1 MKFYTTN
8 FKFYDNY
15 ARTAGKSVFIN
26 VPISC
31 NSSCLRSS
39 IIGISKQTLQHN
51 PLNKHITTSPSKLEL
66 YRPAVCIDGSENET
80 KECNSYYVNNI
91 MLGQEILI
99 DACMY
104 DYFDQ
109 PSDAARFLVD
119 GADKQKYYIP
129 GSKYVLISC
138 NNSFK
143 GIELIGNDTSPGLV
157 LPFNYSI
164 KITLHV
170 DRISEMKTISINL
183 TVGLMSCH
191 PGYEYNDKSHKCECY
206 NASDIVSCSDSSS
219 TIKRG
224 YWFGSVTGKETV
236 TFCPIN
242 YCNFTCCETSNGYYH
257 LSPVR
262 DNQCRLHRSGTTCG
276 SCEEGY
282 TLSFDSTNYVHVE
295 KCTVG
300 QKFLVII
307 LIIVYWAVIIVAIFL
322 IMHFKVEIGYL
333 YAITFY
339 YSIIDLL
346 LSQSWYLANE
356 LYTAISIASSFT
368 KITPQF
374 LGEFCFATDMSGIDQ
389 QFIHYIHPTAVS
401 LFLVVIAMLARRS
414 HRLSY
419 FISKGIIRVI
429 CCLLLLS
436 YTSVATTSLLLMRP
450 LIFFDVDKVYTYLS
464 PDVEYLHGRHLAYV
478 IVAVLFTL
486 VIVIGLPFL
495 LTLEPFLN
503 SKINFVKIKPLL
515 DQFQGSFKD
524 KYRCFAAYYMI
535 CRLVIITII
544 IVNSSNS
551 FIVRYSLIATC
562 VIMALIHQIVR
573 PYSNQFLNVL
583 DGAVLHYMVLV
594 SVMPLVEF
602 FDSLTLM

>member
-1 MKFYTTN
+1 M
-8 FKFYDNY
+8 
-15 ARTAGKSVFIN
+15 
-26 VPISC
+26 
-31 NSSCLRSS
+31 
-39 IIGISKQTLQHN
+39 
-51 PLNKHITTSPSKLEL
+51 
-66 YRPAVCIDGSENET
+66 
-80 KECNSYYVNNI
+80 
-91 MLGQEILI
+91 
-99 DACMY
+99 
-104 DYFDQ
+104 
-109 PSDAARFLVD
+109 
-119 GADKQKYYIP
+119 
-129 GSKYVLISC
+129 
-138 NNSFK
+138 
-143 GIELIGNDTSPGLV
+143 
-157 LPFNYSI
+157 
-164 KITLHV
+164 
-170 DRISEMKTISINL
+170 
-183 TVGLMSCH
+183 
-191 PGYEYNDKSHKCECY
+191 
-206 NASDIVSCSDSSS
+206 
-219 TIKRG
+219 
-224 YWFGSVTGKETV
+224 
-236 TFCPIN
+236 
-242 YCNFTCCETSNGYYH
+242 
-257 LSPVR
+257 R

-282 TLSFDSTNYVHVE
+282 TLSFDSTNCVHVE

-300 QKFLVII
+300 QKFLVIT

-389 QFIHYIHPTAVS
+389 QIIHYIHPTAVS
-401 LFLVVIAMLARRS
+401 LLLVVIAMLARRS
-414 HRLSY
+414 HRLLY

-486 VIVIGLPFL
+486 VIVIGLPL
-495 LTLEPFLN
+495 LLALEPFLN

-562 VIMALIHQIVR
+562 VIMDLIHQIVR
-573 PYSNQFLNVL
+573 PYSNQFLNVF
-583 DGAVLHYMVLV
+583 DGALLHYMVLV

-602 FDSLTLM
+602 FDSFDSNVVVGIAFILIILPSVNYLIMIIMINKAKLKKLIINGCYKCTHLYMCTSKKLSTNTP

>member
-1 MKFYTTN
+1 M
-8 FKFYDNY
+8 
-15 ARTAGKSVFIN
+15 A
-26 VPISC
+26 
-31 NSSCLRSS
+31 
-39 IIGISKQTLQHN
+39 
-51 PLNKHITTSPSKLEL
+51 
-66 YRPAVCIDGSENET
+66 
-80 KECNSYYVNNI
+80 
-91 MLGQEILI
+91 
-99 DACMY
+99 
-104 DYFDQ
+104 
-109 PSDAARFLVD
+109 
-119 GADKQKYYIP
+119 
-129 GSKYVLISC
+129 
-138 NNSFK
+138 
-143 GIELIGNDTSPGLV
+143 
-157 LPFNYSI
+157 
-164 KITLHV
+164 
-170 DRISEMKTISINL
+170 
-183 TVGLMSCH
+183 CH

-224 YWFGSVTGKETV
+224 YWFGSVTGKQTV

-282 TLSFDSTNYVHVE
+282 TLSFDFTNCVHIE

-300 QKFLVII
+300 QKFLVIM

-346 LSQSWYLANE
+346 LSQSWYLASK
-356 LYTAISIASSFT
+356 LYTAISFASSFT

-401 LFLVVIAMLARRS
+401 LFLVLIAMLVRRS

-486 VIVIGLPFL
+486 VIVIGLPL
-495 LTLEPFLN
+495 LLALEPFLN

-524 KYRCFAAYYMI
+524 KYHCFAAYYMI

-562 VIMALIHQIVR
+562 VIMDLIHQIVR
-573 PYSNQFLNVL
+573 PYSNQFLNVF

-602 FDSLTLM
+602 FDSFDSNVVVGIAFILILLPSVNYLFMIVMINKAKLKKLIINGCYKCTHLCARPRNCQPILLDNPDSETSSDDAGNGRRINEIICDV